1 MLYKKIIFLI
11 SYKNEET
18 LILAFICLIMQSYCD
33 DDDDGNIC
41 AKDNP
46 SGADDCKN

>member
-1 MLYKKIIFLI
+1 MKKLLYLLLF
-11 SYKNEET
+11 
-18 LILAFICLIMQSYCD
+18 ALIMQSYCD